1 MNDFFGSLLFMGV
14 PSKEKFSVSVVVR
27 DKQKRCK
34 FLYADCH
41 KTFFLQK
48 TQFICARQNCTTSV
62 CEVCSD
68 ENHQMSASLS
78 AVTLYFF
85 FLFCF
90 VLAKS
95 VEMTL

>member
-48 TQFICARQNCTTSV
+48 TQFVCARQNCTTSV

-85 FLFCF
+85 FCF
-90 VLAKS
+90 VLF
-95 VEMTL
+95 